1 MYEVPIID
9 PKKLR
14 AARGNRTLDEICA
27 ATGGVFCPQQ
37 LSGYEKGKNRPKLE
51 KLPVLLKALGVTY
64 GQVSSL
70 ISVEISISS

>member
-14 AARGNRTLDEICA
+14 AARGSRTLDEICA
-27 ATGGVFCPQQ
+27 ATDGIFCPQQ

-51 KLPVLLKALGVTY
+51 KLPILLRALGVTY

-70 ISVEISISS
+70 ISAEVSLSG